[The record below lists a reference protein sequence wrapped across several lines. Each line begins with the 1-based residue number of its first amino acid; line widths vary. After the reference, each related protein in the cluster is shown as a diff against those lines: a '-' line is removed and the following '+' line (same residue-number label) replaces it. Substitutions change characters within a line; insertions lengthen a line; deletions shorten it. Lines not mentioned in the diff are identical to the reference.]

1 MKNNVFPGPDAS
13 PFPKPSPQ
21 RPSIASVVE
30 IRPDALD
37 VKGREASGDVVVVE
51 RPVWN
56 VHLVESGVEDVDSPA
71 SKVRRKDQPL
81 AVDFANRS
89 AFLDGA
95 RSGLGFCELST
106 LITA

>member
-1 MKNNVFPGPDAS
+1 VKNNVFPGPDAP

-56 VHLVESGVEDVDSPA
+56 VHLVESESKTSIRLLRKFAAKINLWPWISPIEA
-71 SKVRRKDQPL
+71 P
-81 AVDFANRS
+81 F
-89 AFLDGA
+89 
-95 RSGLGFCELST
+95 
-106 LITA
+106 